1 MFVMDDLVMQ
11 VLSEMNKKIKYNPA
25 ERFVCLVAIDE
36 VSNSVVGVVDVS
48 YLDEKE
54 VLRILGPGV
63 DGFVYIASMTVHATW
78 RRRGVAL
85 ELLEAAKLVAKQWS
99 EGAAYLHVYQD
110 NAAAIQLYKKHGFEI
125 IFQDPSWLAM
135 VGVRP
140 RFLMRKG
147 YT

>member
-1 MFVMDDLVMQ
+1 
-11 VLSEMNKKIKYNPA
+11 MNKKIKYNPA
-25 ERFVCLVAIDE
+25 DRFVCLVAVDE
-36 VSNSVVGVVDVS
+36 VSNSVIGVVDVS

-54 VLRILGPGV
+54 VLNILGPGT
-63 DGFVYIASMTVHATW
+63 DGFVYIASMTVHALW

-85 ELLEAAKLVAKQWS
+85 ALLEAAKLVAREWN

-110 NAAAIQLYKKHGFEI
+110 NAAAIDLYKKHGFEI
-125 IFQDPSWLAM
+125 IFQDPSWLTM

-140 RFLMRKG
+140 RYLMRKG